1 MNQRDFWAGNFGSEY
16 IERNASQEFL
26 ASNLALF
33 AKVCS
38 NLPQAPKN
46 ILELGANIGMNA
58 KALRLLFPRATFS
71 GVEINSE
78 ACNQLRSIADIVFES
93 SIEDFN
99 ADSIYD
105 FVFTKGVLIHL
116 APESLN
122 DAYNKLYNCSSRW
135 ILIAE
140 YYNPSP
146 VALEYRGFKD
156 KLFKRDFA
164 GELMKLHRDLEL
176 RASGF
181 SYHSGPF
188 PQDDISWFLF
198 EKANQ

>member
-1 MNQRDFWAGNFGSEY
+1 
-16 IERNASQEFL
+16 
-26 ASNLALF
+26 
-33 AKVCS
+33 
-38 NLPQAPKN
+38 
-46 ILELGANIGMNA
+46 MNA

-78 ACNQLRSIADIVFES
+78 ACNQLRSVADIVFES

-122 DAYNKLYNCSSRW
+122 DAYNKLYDSSSRW

-164 GELMKLHRDLEL
+164 GELMKLHRDLDL

-181 SYHSGPF
+181 AYHSGPF

-198 EKANQ
+198 EKANR